1 LSAEEVWQD
10 IVRNPLWCPLWGT
23 RVGRIAVSARN
34 IVIGQKV
41 EGTKVA
47 RAKELRREMTPE
59 ERTLWQQLRANRLR
73 GLRFRRQQVIDG
85 FIADFYCH
93 AAGLVL
99 ELDSSSH
106 DHQADYDA
114 ERDRILSARGLR
126 VLRIRNEE
134 IRSQLRG
141 VLQRIAASCGGEAA
155 PDSTPHRA
163 TEANSFPCSPSETGT
178 PPRFGEGPGE
188 RFP

>member
-1 LSAEEVWQD
+1 
-10 IVRNPLWCPLWGT
+10 
-23 RVGRIAVSARN
+23 VSTRN

-41 EGTKVA
+41 EAAKVV

-59 ERTLWQQLRANRLR
+59 EAVLWQHLRSNRVR

-93 AAGLVL
+93 SARLVL
-99 ELDSSSH
+99 ELDGSSH
-106 DHQADYDA
+106 DQQSDYDA
-114 ERDRILSARGLR
+114 ERDRILSARRLR

-134 IRSQLRG
+134 IRFQLRH
-141 VLQRIAASCGGEAA
+141 VLRRIAALCGGEGE
-155 PDSTPHRA
+155 PVSTSLRA
-163 TEANSFPCSPSETGT
+163 NEADLLPNTPLETGT

-188 RFP
+188 RLTTNEGPGERFP